1 MDTPANASLLILQSV
16 AASALSATVCKYN
29 STPIGAALS
38 ISAVVLPLVVEVFAP
53 LPEAFASLPRPLAI
67 TSPLSWL
74 LPSPFGVLPPS
85 KDVVY
90 VNAPDLVAV
99 PPAVVTATLL
109 APTVPAGVLAVIEVA
124 LTTTTFVADV
134 TPIFTLVAPVKF
146 VPVMVIV
153 VPPVVG
159 PDVGVTLL
167 IVGSRTMYVN
177 ALVLVAVPPAV
188 VTATLLAP
196 AVPAGVLAVTEVLDT
211 TTMFVAAMPP
221 TVTLVAPV
229 KLVPAIVMVVPPV
242 VGPEVGL
249 TLLMVGSGTM

>member
-1 MDTPANASLLILQSV
+1 LDTPENASLLILQSV

-90 VNAPDLVAV
+90 VNALDLVEV

-167 IVGSRTMYVN
+167 IVGSRTM
-177 ALVLVAVPPAV
+177 
-188 VTATLLAP
+188 
-196 AVPAGVLAVTEVLDT
+196 
-211 TTMFVAAMPP
+211 
-221 TVTLVAPV
+221 
-229 KLVPAIVMVVPPV
+229 
-242 VGPEVGL
+242 
-249 TLLMVGSGTM
+249 

>member
-1 MDTPANASLLILQSV
+1 MDTPANASLLIVQSV

-53 LPEAFASLPRPLAI
+53 VPEAFTSLPRPLAI

-74 LPSPFGVLPPS
+74 LPAPFGVVPPS

-90 VNAPDLVAV
+90 VNAPDLVEV

-167 IVGSRTMYVN
+167 IVGSRTM
-177 ALVLVAVPPAV
+177 
-188 VTATLLAP
+188 
-196 AVPAGVLAVTEVLDT
+196 
-211 TTMFVAAMPP
+211 
-221 TVTLVAPV
+221 
-229 KLVPAIVMVVPPV
+229 
-242 VGPEVGL
+242 
-249 TLLMVGSGTM
+249 